1 MEELIELNIGPQH
14 PATHG
19 VMRLKIYL
27 DGERIKKAETII
39 GFLHRGSEKIMEN
52 MSYQKGMVWTD
63 RMDYTAPL
71 LQNWAYVMAVEK
83 LLNIKVPE
91 RAEYIRVILGELQR
105 IAAHLVWLGT
115 HLLDLGLMTTFM
127 YAFREREKILDF
139 FEEISGQ
146 RMNPSFFRI
155 GGVAADIPYGWLDNL
170 KNFLPEL
177 LKAINE
183 MDEMIRKSFIFEKRT
198 KGIGV
203 IPPEK
208 AVEYGVTGPVLRG
221 SGIKYDVRKNFPYS
235 IYPEIEFDIPVYY
248 DGDVYSRYMVRMQEM
263 RWSIK
268 IIEEAIKKIP
278 KGDILIND
286 YKIVPPPKDKVYN
299 SIEEMIHHFLLVTEG
314 FPVPEGEIYASVES
328 AKGEFGVYIVS
339 DGSKKPYR
347 VHIRSPSFAN
357 LQILE
362 RILEGHLI
370 PDLVAIVG
378 SLDPV
383 FGEVDR

>member
-19 VMRLKIYL
+19 VMRLKVYL
-27 DGERIKKAETII
+27 DGETIKRVETLI

-52 MSYQKGMVWTD
+52 LPYQKGMIWTD

-83 LLNIKVPE
+83 LLKIRVPE

-127 YAFREREKILDF
+127 YSFEQREKILDF

-155 GGVAADIPYGWLDNL
+155 GGVAADVPHGWLSNL
-170 KNFLPEL
+170 KEFLKEL
-177 LKAINE
+177 SEAIDE
-183 MDEMIRKSFIFEKRT
+183 MDEMIQKSLIFEKRT
-198 KGIGV
+198 RGIG
-203 IPPEK
+203 IISPEM
-208 AVEYGVTGPVLRG
+208 AVEYGITGPVLRG

-235 IYPEIEFDIPVYY
+235 VYPEIEFDIPVYY

-263 RWSIK
+263 RWSIR
-268 IIEEAIKKIP
+268 IIEQAINKIP
-278 KGDILIND
+278 EGDILIKD
-286 YKIVPPPKDKVYN
+286 YKIVPPSKDRIYH
-299 SIEEMIHHFLLVTEG
+299 SIEEMIHHFLIVTGG
-314 FPVPEGEIYASVES
+314 FPVPEGEVYASVES
-328 AKGEFGVYIVS
+328 AKGEFGVYMVS
-339 DGSKKPYR
+339 DGSEKPYR

-362 RILEGHLI
+362 KILPGHLI
-370 PDLVAIVG
+370 SDMVAIIG

>member
-1 MEELIELNIGPQH
+1 MEDLIELNIGPQH

-19 VMRLKIYL
+19 VMRIKIYL
-27 DGERIKKAETII
+27 DGEKIKKAETFI

-52 MSYQKGMVWTD
+52 LPYQKAMIWTD
-63 RMDYTAPL
+63 RMDYTAPI
-71 LQNWAYVMAVEK
+71 LQNWAYVLAIEK
-83 LLNIKVPE
+83 LLKINVPE

-115 HLLDLGLMTTFM
+115 HLLDLGLMTIFM
-127 YAFREREKILDF
+127 YTFELREKILDL

-155 GGVAADIPYGWLDNL
+155 GGVAADVPH
-170 KNFLPEL
+170 NFLSNVKKLLPEIL
-177 LKAINE
+177 EKIDE
-183 MDEMIRKSFIFEKRT
+183 MDKVIRNNIIFQKRT

-203 IPPEK
+203 IPPDL
-208 AVEYGVTGPVLRG
+208 AVEYNITGPVLRG

-235 IYPEIEFDIPVYY
+235 VYKDLDFDIPVFYE
-248 DGDVYSRYMVRMQEM
+248 GDVFSRYMVRMEEM
-263 RWSIK
+263 RWSTK
-268 IIEEAIKKIP
+268 IIDQAIEKIP
-278 KGDILIND
+278 DGEILID
-286 YKIVPPPKDKVYN
+286 DFKIVPPPKAKIYN

-314 FPVPEGEIYASVES
+314 FKVPEGEIYTSVES
-328 AKGEFGVYIVS
+328 AKGEFGVYVIS
-339 DGSKKPYR
+339 DGSSKPYR

-362 RILEGHLI
+362 KILPGHYI
-370 PDLVAIVG
+370 ADLVAIIG

>member
-1 MEELIELNIGPQH
+1 MEDLIELNIGPQH

-27 DGERIKKAETII
+27 DGERIKKAETMI

-52 MSYQKGMVWTD
+52 LPYQKGMVWTD

-71 LQNWAYVMAVEK
+71 LQNWAYVLAVEK
-83 LLNIKVPE
+83 LLRVEVPE
-91 RAEYIRVILGELQR
+91 RAEFIRVILGELQR
-105 IAAHLVWLGT
+105 IAAHLIWLGT
-115 HLLDLGLMTTFM
+115 HLLDLGLMTIFM
-127 YAFREREKILDF
+127 YAFELREKILDL

-155 GGVAADIPYGWLDNL
+155 GGVAADTPHGWL
-170 KNFLPEL
+170 KKVEHFLPEAL
-177 LKAINE
+177 NKIIE
-183 MDEMIRKSFIFEKRT
+183 MDEIIRNSLIFERRT

-203 IPPEK
+203 IPPEM
-208 AVEYGVTGPVLRG
+208 AVEYNVTGPVLRG

-235 IYPEIEFDIPVYY
+235 VYPKIDFGIPVFY
-248 DGDVYSRYMVRMQEM
+248 DSDVYSRYMVRMEEM

-268 IIEEAIKKIP
+268 IIKKAIEMIP
-278 KGDILIND
+278 EGDILIND
-286 YKIVPPPKDKVYN
+286 YKIVPPPKTKIYN

-314 FPVPEGEIYASVES
+314 FPVPEGEVYGAVES

-339 DGSKKPYR
+339 DGSPKPYR

-362 RILEGHLI
+362 KILPGLLI
-370 PDLVAIVG
+370 SDLVAIIG